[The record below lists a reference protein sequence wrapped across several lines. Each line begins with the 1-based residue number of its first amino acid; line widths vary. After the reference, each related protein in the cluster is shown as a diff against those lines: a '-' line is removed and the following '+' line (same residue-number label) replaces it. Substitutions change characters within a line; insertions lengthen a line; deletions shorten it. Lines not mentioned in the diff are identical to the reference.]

1 MTTDRDRPMLICYDG
16 SEDAKHAIERAATL
30 VGRGRQAVV
39 VTVWQPTADTGSMV
53 WSDVVA
59 NMSDFV
65 ELDRAA
71 SAGGNRLADEGA
83 RIARAAGIEA
93 EPIAV
98 KATGPVW
105 RTIVEV
111 ADDNDAAVIVIGSRG
126 HTGIRSLLLGSVSNA
141 VVHHAHQ
148 PTLVIHL
155 PAHDSAVA
163 EASR

>member
-1 MTTDRDRPMLICYDG
+1 
-16 SEDAKHAIERAATL
+16 
-30 VGRGRQAVV
+30 
-39 VTVWQPTADTGSMV
+39 MV

-71 SAGGNRLADEGA
+71 SAAGSRLADEGA
-83 RIARAAGIEA
+83 RIARAAGFHA
-93 EPIAV
+93 EPVAV

-105 RTIVEV
+105 RTLVEI
-111 ADDNDAAVIVIGSRG
+111 ADNNDAALIVIGSRG

-141 VVHHAHQ
+141 VIHHAHQ
-148 PTLVIHL
+148 PTLVIHI
-155 PAHDSAVA
+155 PAHDPPGE

>member
-1 MTTDRDRPMLICYDG
+1 MTTDRDRP
-16 SEDAKHAIERAATL
+16 T
-30 VGRGRQAVV
+30 
-39 VTVWQPTADTGSMV
+39 
-53 WSDVVA
+53 
-59 NMSDFV
+59 
-65 ELDRAA
+65 
-71 SAGGNRLADEGA
+71 

-126 HTGIRSLLLGSVSNA
+126 HTGIRSLLLGSVCNA
-141 VVHHAHQ
+141 VIDHAHQ

-155 PAHDSAVA
+155 PARDSAVA
-163 EASR
+163 EASQ

>member
-39 VTVWQPTADTGSMV
+39 VTVWQLIADTGSMV
-53 WSDVVA
+53 WSDVA

-163 EASR
+163 QASQ